1 MTNLKKELINILK
14 DKFTFDYIKLVTKL
28 SDVDVHKYLFELKD
42 GKKVE
47 AVLMNHD
54 YGNSLCIS
62 TQVGCNMG
70 CAFCES
76 GRLKKQRDLMPYEM
90 IEQILLVED
99 DLKIRISHVVL
110 MGIGEPFDNYDNV
123 MKFFDIVNEPLGIA
137 LGARHITVSTCGLI
151 PKIEEFSKS
160 TRQVNLA
167 ISLHAPNDELRSK
180 IMPINKVYKL
190 NDLINTLRKYIDM
203 TGRRVTFEYIML
215 GGINDSL
222 TCADELA
229 SLLKNMNCYVNLIPY
244 NETSH
249 IEFVKSNNEYLMA
262 VADGMGGHR
271 NGEVASS
278 IAISHLGKNFKELGT
293 IGTKEEAINWLK
305 ETASEANALIY
316 KYTEE
321 NPESVGMGTTLVVA
335 IVTKDYLLFGNIGD
349 SSGELTEEEAKEH
362 PRKNVLMKA
371 LGANVN
377 VEMDIFN
384 VEKDVDGVF
393 LCSDGLT
400 NMLDDDQIVK
410 VLNDNLSCEEKM
422 QKLIY
427 KCNNRGGNDNI
438 SVAYLI
444 KDGAS
449 SNE

>member
-1 MTNLKKELINILK
+1 
-14 DKFTFDYIKLVTKL
+14 
-28 SDVDVHKYLFELKD
+28 
-42 GKKVE
+42 
-47 AVLMNHD
+47 
-54 YGNSLCIS
+54 
-62 TQVGCNMG
+62 
-70 CAFCES
+70 
-76 GRLKKQRDLMPYEM
+76 MPYEM

-249 IEFVKSNNEYLMA
+249 IEFVKS
-262 VADGMGGHR
+262 
-271 NGEVASS
+271 
-278 IAISHLGKNFKELGT
+278 
-293 IGTKEEAINWLK
+293 TKEIYWLFM
-305 ETASEANALIY
+305 T
-316 KYTEE
+316 
-321 NPESVGMGTTLVVA
+321 G
-335 IVTKDYLLFGNIGD
+335 
-349 SSGELTEEEAKEH
+349 
-362 PRKNVLMKA
+362 
-371 LGANVN
+371 
-377 VEMDIFN
+377 
-384 VEKDVDGVF
+384 
-393 LCSDGLT
+393 
-400 NMLDDDQIVK
+400 
-410 VLNDNLSCEEKM
+410 
-422 QKLIY
+422 
-427 KCNNRGGNDNI
+427 
-438 SVAYLI
+438 
-444 KDGAS
+444 
-449 SNE
+449 